1 MLTPYLPYPP
11 SSGGHIRSFNLIKNL
26 SKNHKIVLVSLVKSD
41 EEKQYS
47 KYLEQFCEKIYVC
60 KRPKSPWTLKNIV
73 TSILGIYPL
82 LIVRNYSNEA
92 HEVISN
98 LLKKDTFD
106 LIHAETFYIMP
117 HIPKTTIPI
126 LLVEQTIEYL
136 VYEKFVNSLKYFF
149 FKILLLDVLKLKYWE
164 KEYWKKADLVATVS
178 DSDRDIIRNLIPD
191 TEVVIIPN
199 AAGEDLMNVYT
210 PTKKIDKPVFLF
222 QGNFSWLQNV
232 EAAEILA
239 KTIFPEIKKA
249 IPNAKCYIAGQN
261 CKNKIEYLA
270 QYGATIIDIASDD
283 IEKVKEVYKESSV
296 FIAPIEGPG
305 GTRLKILGAMAAG
318 IPVISSTIG
327 ITGLD
332 VTDGKDV
339 LIASN
344 TQEYVEKSKQI
355 LKDKKLY
362 ENIRTNARK
371 LIEAKY
377 NWGEV
382 AHYLEDIY
390 KSLKNKKY
398 ENSH

>member
-26 SKNHKIVLVSLVKSD
+26 SKHHEIVLVSLVKND
-41 EEKQYS
+41 EEKKYS
-47 KYLEQFCEKIYVC
+47 QYLEQFCKKIYVC
-60 KRPKSPWTLKNIV
+60 KRPKSPWTPKNII

-92 HEVISN
+92 HEVISH
-98 LLKKDTFD
+98 LLKTDTFD

-117 HIPKTTIPI
+117 HIPKTDIPI

-149 FKILLLDVLKLKYWE
+149 FKPLLIDVLKLKYWE

-178 DSDRDIIRNLIPD
+178 DSDRDIIRKLIPD
-191 TEVVIIPN
+191 TNVVIIPN

-210 PTKKIDKPVFLF
+210 RVKKINKPVFLF

-249 IPNAKCYIAGQN
+249 IPQAECYIAGQN

-283 IEKVKEVYKESSV
+283 IEKVKEVYEKASV

-318 IPVISSTIG
+318 IPVISSKIG

-339 LIASN
+339 LIASS
-344 TQEYVEKSKQI
+344 TKDYVEKSKQI
-355 LKDKKLY
+355 LRDPKLY

-371 LIEAKY
+371 LIDAKY

-382 AHYLEDIY
+382 ANYLENIY